1 MKTLFLTLRT
11 FSATGGIEKV
21 CRIMGKALYEESIQN
36 NGVVQVCSM
45 YDKQRDAFDNLYFP
59 AENFRGYGINK
70 FLFIKDMV
78 HAGRGV
84 DTVILSHV
92 NLLLIG
98 WLIKKVSP
106 STRLILLAHGI
117 EIWYP
122 LSRRKRKMLHY
133 CNSVFA
139 VSSYTQNKILETHQ
153 VSKAKSAVLNNC
165 LDPYL
170 PLPSLPKKSEKLLQ
184 KYGFDAN
191 DFVLMTLTRL
201 SSKERY
207 KGYDKVIG
215 AIAELKASHPNIKY
229 LLAGTYDK
237 EEKLFVDKLIEEAG
251 LQSNVV
257 MTGYLQDE
265 ELEDHFAISDAYVMP
280 SRKEGF
286 GLVFIEAMYYGL
298 PVIAGNIDGSCD
310 ALLDGKLGQLVNP
323 DSIDEIAAAIENIFN
338 DKKSFSPNRPL
349 LMQHFS
355 YEAYKQKLEALIPA
369 PVDCPELVE
378 GS

>member
-1 MKTLFLTLRT
+1 
-11 FSATGGIEKV
+11 
-21 CRIMGKALYEESIQN
+21 MGKALYEESLRN

-45 YDKQRDAFDNLYFP
+45 YDRQRDAFNNAYFP

-78 HAGRGV
+78 QAGSGV
-84 DTVILSHV
+84 DTVVLSHI

-98 WLIKKVSP
+98 WIIKKVSP

-122 LSRRKRKMLHY
+122 LTRRKRNMLY
-133 CNSVFA
+133 SCNVVLA
-139 VSSYTQNKILETHQ
+139 VSHYTQNKIAEMHQ
-153 VSKAKSAVLNNC
+153 VSTAKSAVLNNC

-170 PLPSLPKKSEKLLQ
+170 PLPSLQKKNEILLQ
-184 KYGFDAN
+184 KYGFGIN

-215 AIAELKASHPNIKY
+215 AMAKLKASHPNIKY
-229 LLAGTYDK
+229 LLAGSYDK
-237 EEKLFVDKLIEEAG
+237 EEKVFVETMIAEAD
-251 LQSNVV
+251 LQRSVV

-265 ELEDHFAISDAYVMP
+265 ELEDNFAISDAYVMP

-286 GLVFIEAMYYGL
+286 GIVFIEAMYYGL
-298 PVIAGNIDGSCD
+298 PVIAGNIDGSSD
-310 ALLDGKLGQLVNP
+310 ALLNGQLGQLVNP
-323 DSIDEIAAAIENIFN
+323 GSIDEIAAAIENIIT
-338 DKKSFSPNRPL
+338 DQKAFSPNREL
-349 LMQHFS
+349 LMKHFS
-355 YEAYKQKLEALIPA
+355 YEAYKQKLKDLMPVPVENSLLIP
-369 PVDCPELVE
+369 VH
-378 GS
+378 

>member
-1 MKTLFLTLRT
+1 
-11 FSATGGIEKV
+11 
-21 CRIMGKALYEESIQN
+21 MGKALYEESIKN
-36 NGVVQVCSM
+36 NGVLQVCSM
-45 YDKQRDAFDNLYFP
+45 YDKQRDAFNNLYFP
-59 AENFRGYGINK
+59 AENFRGYGVNK

-78 HAGRGV
+78 RAGRGV
-84 DTVILSHV
+84 NTVILSHI
-92 NLLLIG
+92 NLILVG

-133 CNSVFA
+133 CDTVFA
-139 VSSYTQNKILETHQ
+139 VSSYTQNKILEAHQ
-153 VSKAKSAVLNNC
+153 FSKAKSAVLNNC

-170 PLPSLPKKSEKLLQ
+170 PLPSLHKKSEKLLQ
-184 KYGFDAN
+184 KYGFGAH
-191 DFVLMTLTRL
+191 DFVLMTLTRI

-215 AIAELKASHPNIKY
+215 AIAKLKASHPNIKY

-237 EEKLFVDKLIEEAG
+237 EEKMFVDKLIKEAG
-251 LQSNVV
+251 LQPNVV

-265 ELEDHFAISDAYVMP
+265 YLEDHFAISDAYVMP

-298 PVIAGNIDGSCD
+298 PVIAGNIDGSSD
-310 ALLDGKLGQLVNP
+310 ALLGGQLGQLVNP
-323 DSIDEIAAAIENIFN
+323 DSVDEIAAAIQNILTN
-338 DKKSFSPNRPL
+338 KKLFSPNRTL

-355 YEAYKQKLEALIPA
+355 YEAYKEKLEFILNN
-369 PVDCPELVE
+369 VSHNVF
-378 GS
+378 S